1 MTGNGDAPTLSKP
14 ERIRLGL
21 ALQGAAQALIGGVD
35 ADAGQEA
42 LLGHLGALRTIFD
55 AVDAGNA
62 VQGKPPGPLRP
73 YRRALFHRLADLR
86 VPRDLIA
93 QTAGV
98 SANAIGFEMKGERR
112 GRNRMA
118 PKPAPAAVA
127 AVPVEPGRTRKP
139 RPDE

>member
-98 SANAIGFEMKGERR
+98 SANAIGFEMKGQRR
-112 GRNRMA
+112 GRTPRQA
-118 PKPAPAAVA
+118 PAPAAAA
-127 AVPVEPGRTRKP
+127 AVAVPERTRKP